1 MKLYVVK
8 NDYGKLWDYDHS
20 YWSNSI
26 GGNYTSGKSYAEDT
40 VDFHGGHVVELVE
53 KPEPVEVSEEEAE
66 MLESLKDGDL
76 MPIGELSYFIGHAE
90 QLTEKESIKREDRL
104 MHAYV
109 NGWTVKKPKRYIVM
123 MRLPGG
129 KGPDDNVWHYMR
141 AMRSQQGDYIWWSFA
156 DADGT
161 CKSHRNDA
169 FTAAEIDHYGL
180 QACAK
185 VEVTDDE

>member
-8 NDYGKLWDYDHS
+8 NDDGKLWDYDHS
-20 YWSNSI
+20 CWSNSN

-40 VDFHGGHVVELVE
+40 VDFRGGHVVPLVE

-104 MHAYV
+104 MRAYV
-109 NGWTVKKPKRYIVM
+109 NGWTVKKPKRYV
-123 MRLPGG
+123 LPMAGTNDG
-129 KGPDDNVWHYMR
+129 KYKLYAHKSYDRSWNATFINDSTPITNVRYTVT
-141 AMRSQQGDYIWWSFA
+141 
-156 DADGT
+156 DADLE
-161 CKSHRNDA
+161 DA
-169 FTAAEIDHYGL
+169 PEWIKAIG
-180 QACAK
+180 K
-185 VEVTDDE
+185 VEVHGVKG